1 MYLKYLNP
9 IFYQNRSL
17 RMENQYFLILCLSN
31 IVAAVRDS
39 NPGYYEVY
47 FFLAR
52 EIFNIAPLAMKIG
65 VHTVQLVYFVLP
77 AWDIRNNQYF
87 GDFGR

>member
-1 MYLKYLNP
+1 MRIP
-9 IFYQNRSL
+9 L
-17 RMENQYFLILCLSN
+17 RRPQ
-31 IVAAVRDS
+31 AASVRDS

-52 EIFNIAPLAMKIG
+52 EIFNIASLAMKIG
-65 VHTVQLVYFVLP
+65 DHTVQLVHFVLP
-77 AWDIRNNQYF
+77 AWDIRKNQYF